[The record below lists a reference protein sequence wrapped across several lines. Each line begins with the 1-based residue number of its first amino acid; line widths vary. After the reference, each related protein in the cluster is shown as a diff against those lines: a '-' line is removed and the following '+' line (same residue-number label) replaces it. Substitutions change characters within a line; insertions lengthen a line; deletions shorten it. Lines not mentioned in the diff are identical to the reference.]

1 VRGVS
6 VKRRRVGARALSQ
19 RRPNHKR
26 IWPAYLPAAPSPP
39 NPADDSLTPTESRFA
54 PALKLGMRYMI
65 ADCGSAEIWDA
76 SASERDFVFTRVLI
90 RFGLHAM
97 LVG

>member
-1 VRGVS
+1 
-6 VKRRRVGARALSQ
+6 
-19 RRPNHKR
+19 
-26 IWPAYLPAAPSPP
+26 
-39 NPADDSLTPTESRFA
+39 
-54 PALKLGMRYMI
+54 MI